1 MAERFVA
8 AWSLERPVLPAPHQ
22 IVAALWASTVEMPVS
37 SPRSLVF
44 HGWVTLSST
53 LLGFALGAV
62 LGMVLAIGIVH
73 VRTLERSLMPWLIA
87 SQTIPILAI
96 APIVVVALGAVGITG
111 LVPKAL
117 ISMYLS
123 FFPVAIGMV
132 KGLTSPDPMLLDL
145 IRTYSAGRL
154 QTLLRLRLPAA
165 LPYLFAS
172 LKIAVAISLVG
183 AIVGELP
190 TGSSL
195 GLGAR
200 LLVGLLL
207 RPDHPDLGRAVRG
220 RDPGGLPRP
229 GGGAG
234 GAPDRPGHGSAAMS
248 AVAAAVLAVAFAA
261 LIGWAHAR
269 PGAVPAVFWIA
280 TLAAWAGAWWLNHRL
295 AGSMPK
301 RARERPARHPVAA
314 AVRARRVRPVGD
326 RLRRRRHS
334 VRAAAAALGDPRQ
347 ARHLGRDPAPGF
359 RPDRPEVGAAGLG
372 HRRRSRGSR
381 WR

>member
-1 MAERFVA
+1 MTSEGRLARIVAIVTVLAVLLVAWYAAALPMNSGLPSFPAGGTLTERFVA

-22 IVAALWASTVEMPVS
+22 IVAALWATTVEMPVS

-53 LLGFALGAV
+53 LLGFALGTV
-62 LGMVLAIGIVH
+62 LGMALAIGIVY
-73 VRTLERSLMPWLIA
+73 VRSLERSLMPWLIA

-165 LPYLFAS
+165 VPYLFAS
-172 LKIAVAISLVG
+172 LKVAVAISLVG

-200 LLVGLLL
+200 LLT
-207 RPDHPDLGRAVRG
+207 
-220 RDPGGLPRP
+220 
-229 GGGAG
+229 
-234 GAPDRPGHGSAAMS
+234 GSYYGQTVQIWAALFAAAILAACLVQ
-248 AVAAAVLAVAFAA
+248 AVALAERVTARVM
-261 LIGWAHAR
+261 GAR
-269 PGAVPAVFWIA
+269 P
-280 TLAAWAGAWWLNHRL
+280 
-295 AGSMPK
+295 
-301 RARERPARHPVAA
+301 
-314 AVRARRVRPVGD
+314 
-326 RLRRRRHS
+326 
-334 VRAAAAALGDPRQ
+334 
-347 ARHLGRDPAPGF
+347 
-359 RPDRPEVGAAGLG
+359 
-372 HRRRSRGSR
+372 
-381 WR
+381 

>member
-1 MAERFVA
+1 MTSESRLAGIVPVAAVLAALLVVWYAAALPMNAGLPSFPAGGTLTERFVA
-8 AWSLERPVLPAPHQ
+8 AWSLDRPVLPAPHQ
-22 IVAALWASTVEMPVS
+22 IVAALWATTVEMPVS

-44 HGWVTLSST
+44 HGWATLSST

-62 LGMVLAIGIVH
+62 LGMALAIGIVH

-123 FFPVAIGMV
+123 FFPVAIGMT
-132 KGLTSPDPMLLDL
+132 KGLTSPEPMLLDL
-145 IRTYSAGRL
+145 IRTYSAGRV
-154 QTLLRLRLPAA
+154 QTLLKLRLPAA

-200 LLVGLLL
+200 LLTGSYYGQTVQIWAALFAAAILAACL
-207 RPDHPDLGRAVRG
+207 VQAVALAER
-220 RDPGGLPRP
+220 LT
-229 GGGAG
+229 A
-234 GAPDRPGHGSAAMS
+234 AAM
-248 AVAAAVLAVAFAA
+248 
-261 LIGWAHAR
+261 GAR
-269 PGAVPAVFWIA
+269 A
-280 TLAAWAGAWWLNHRL
+280 
-295 AGSMPK
+295 
-301 RARERPARHPVAA
+301 
-314 AVRARRVRPVGD
+314 
-326 RLRRRRHS
+326 
-334 VRAAAAALGDPRQ
+334 
-347 ARHLGRDPAPGF
+347 
-359 RPDRPEVGAAGLG
+359 
-372 HRRRSRGSR
+372 
-381 WR
+381 